1 MAITPNNPA
10 NFTPTM
16 QGYTGQGSF
25 RFWCQTVLPLVYDDS
40 LSYYELLNKVV
51 VYLNN
56 VISDVSTVETN
67 VGEIVSSF
75 DNLQG
80 YVNNNYN
87 QLVDAYNTL
96 EGYVND
102 YFTNLDVQEEINTKL
117 DIMANDGSLS
127 NLLSPLMPNLV
138 TAWLNEH
145 VTPTS
150 PVIDNTLSIP
160 GAGGDA
166 QKTGKL
172 VADVYDP
179 VSGTYKVGEY
189 VNFEGTIY
197 RCVTAIATP
206 EAWTRG
212 KWKATNVSEELADL
226 KSDLKSDLNLYGASS
241 ILQLQSGTSY
251 PGSLTVVSTDKDI
264 TISGTTTGS
273 GYTHYDIFNSN
284 NTFPS
289 GISPGMNLQISQIC
303 ADNNI
308 RLRVYNRVNDNNQT
322 LCDIGGTGSA
332 QIQIDPNA
340 TGCVIRISV
349 ANGHTYNEVKTIP
362 YVFDTLT
369 KQQIQSQ
376 IDGVKTSQE
385 ETESSIVALSAYFSE
400 ELADLKSDLKSDLN
414 LYGASSILQL
424 QSGTSYP
431 GSLTVVSTDKD
442 ITISGT
448 TTGSGYTHYDIFNSN
463 NTFPS
468 GISPGMNLQISQ
480 ICADNNIRLRVY
492 NRVNDNN
499 QTLCDIGGT
508 GSAQIQIDPNATGC
522 IIRISIANGHTYNEV
537 KTIPYV
543 FNTLTKQQTE
553 NQIES
558 LILAQSESVTDIINL
573 RSLMAT
579 SGDDQYLNPDNTSFI
594 NARVDSSNKLISD
607 NNYVALIIPHDVISD
622 KTYFAKIFGETV
634 TVDEI
639 KLYTFNSVTLGSYSV
654 DNPNLYNA
662 VNRYARL
669 SSSASANYFV
679 LVLRIANGNIND
691 VINNTVISMTD
702 EIPAEYV
709 PYNIS
714 VDAAIEK
721 KCGKVTS
728 HDCIEIGT
736 NASDYLYTN
745 IETAVQE
752 NPNSIIK
759 VNYGTYET
767 EITDLTTDK
776 ILIGSD
782 INLCVLSGTNK
793 NYDTPPIEIAGGI
806 VKHFTVSMVN
816 NVSAEHKGY
825 CLHSDNAACANNSLT
840 VEDCKFTCVGQH
852 SVGMGLYPN
861 EEVIY
866 KNCEFIFNDEEVTPT
881 HAPFFAHNSGSS
893 DGTAVIRF
901 HNCIFRG
908 SGYAIKLS
916 AYSSNCSMRFEFIDC
931 TCESDT
937 LTGDNM
943 VWTDYVTGST
953 HDDTKLHTF
962 TGKMTLLP
970 TSHGNNVDVLN
981 A

>member
-264 TISGTTTGS
+264 SISG
-273 GYTHYDIFNSN
+273 
-284 NTFPS
+284 
-289 GISPGMNLQISQIC
+289 SP
-303 ADNNI
+303 
-308 RLRVYNRVNDNNQT
+308 
-322 LCDIGGTGSA
+322 
-332 QIQIDPNA
+332 
-340 TGCVIRISV
+340 
-349 ANGHTYNEVKTIP
+349 
-362 YVFDTLT
+362 
-369 KQQIQSQ
+369 
-376 IDGVKTSQE
+376 
-385 ETESSIVALSAYFSE
+385 
-400 ELADLKSDLKSDLN
+400 
-414 LYGASSILQL
+414 
-424 QSGTSYP
+424 
-431 GSLTVVSTDKD
+431 
-442 ITISGT
+442 
-448 TTGSGYTHYDIFNSN
+448 TGSGYTHYDIFNSN